1 MAMAVTMAMR
11 LTAMIMMMATMVIM
25 MLTSMMVTSM
35 MVTAM
40 VIYLASTLVI
50 ASLPLSRPAHIWD
63 ISALFT

>member
-1 MAMAVTMAMR
+1 MAMAVTISM
-11 LTAMIMMMATMVIM
+11 TAMIMMVATMVIM
-25 MLTSMMVTSM
+25 MLTSMMVTAM
-35 MVTAM
+35 VVTAM

>member
-11 LTAMIMMMATMVIM
+11 LTAMIIM
-25 MLTSMMVTSM
+25 MLTSTML
-35 MVTAM
+35 VTAM
-40 VIYLASTLVI
+40 MIYLASTLVI

>member
-11 LTAMIMMMATMVIM
+11 LTAMIMMM
-25 MLTSMMVTSM
+25 
-35 MVTAM
+35 VTAM
-40 VIYLASTLVI
+40 VVTAMMIYLASTLVI